1 MARHV
6 LIGSTSDGTFVPSRG
21 EHIMKHSTQ
30 SGLLG
35 PMSSSRIHLALVA
48 VAVSST
54 WAITAM
60 ADHGTKPRAKLAV
73 AAPARTQGAVT
84 PDAPARAATH
94 IVVST
99 FDPAKAWVDLGCV
112 GCHGDDGVYTDEI
125 KGAIGKPVD
134 QVARWIRNAPRINPG
149 TDMPDFAPRIDETD
163 SVLLAGWVQ
172 DLASQRK

>member
-1 MARHV
+1 
-6 LIGSTSDGTFVPSRG
+6 
-21 EHIMKHSTQ
+21 MKHSTQ

-35 PMSSSRIHLALVA
+35 LLSSSRMHLALVA

-60 ADHGTKPRAKLAV
+60 ADHV
-73 AAPARTQGAVT
+73 AAPARTRRAVT
-84 PDAPARAATH
+84 PDALAPAATH
-94 IVVST
+94 IVAST
-99 FDPAKAWVDLGCV
+99 FDPAKAWVDLGCI
-112 GCHGDDGVYTDEI
+112 GCHGDDGFYTDEI

-134 QVARWIRNAPRINPG
+134 QVARWIRNAPRIKPG
-149 TDMPDFAPRIDETD
+149 TDMPDFAPTIDETN